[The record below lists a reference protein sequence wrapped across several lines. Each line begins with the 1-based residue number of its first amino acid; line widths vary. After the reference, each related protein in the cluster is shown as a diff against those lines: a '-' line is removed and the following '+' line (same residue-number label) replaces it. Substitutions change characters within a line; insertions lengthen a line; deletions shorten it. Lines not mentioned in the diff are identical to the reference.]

1 MLTEEEIKEIEA
13 LKKDPDVKLA
23 KKYDYKK
30 EKQRLYQLRSLKK
43 RGQRIRELLNQQPQQ
58 L

>member
-1 MLTEEEIKEIEA
+1 MLTEEEIKEIET

-23 KKYDYKK
+23 KKYDNKK

-43 RGQRIRELLNQQPQQ
+43 RGQRIRESLQQ
-58 L
+58 LQQL

>member
-1 MLTEEEIKEIEA
+1 MLTEEEIKEIET

-23 KKYDYKK
+23 KKYYNKK

-43 RGQRIRELLNQQPQQ
+43 RGQRIRESLQQ
-58 L
+58 LQQL